1 MDSCWA
7 AWSQAKDASRPRG
20 GCRPLPMG
28 IRGCVTS
35 SPLRWP
41 RATGSC
47 SSDSAT
53 SSGVAPSMT
62 PPPAGRAGGPR
73 APFSSPHR
81 SVTTRRP
88 SLSPRHIS
96 WTPASGGSSRNG
108 RRLSEDTRT
117 RTSGVRG
124 EVALRAQWSGVTSQC
139 AVKASA
145 ASTTIVRPATERVAD
160 FVSGFV
166 VAEGCFTRTGSPPK
180 FTFSLALGAADA
192 TTCTLLKSLFGVGFV
207 LRSPR
212 RKPHYDD
219 EVVFQVRRMK
229 DLLTVIVPFMDEHL
243 PPSYKRVQYKI
254 WRAELVDYWDHRAKR
269 VRPCQVPG
277 CAEPRRAH
285 GLCRR
290 HLYLEERD
298 RRVRRDGP

>member
-1 MDSCWA
+1 MCSTCRAYEARGCA
-7 AWSQAKDASRPRG
+7 ASLSLQLGAVAQLEERVTGSHEVVGSSPISSTSRSNGFMLGGLVAGEGCFTTTRWLPPFADEHPRLRFKFSVEMASRDRQLLERLRDFLGRG
-20 GCRPLPMG
+20 S
-28 IRGCVTS
+28 IHDT
-35 SPLRWP
+35 
-41 RATGSC
+41 
-47 SSDSAT
+47 
-53 SSGVAPSMT
+53 
-62 PPPAGRAGGPR
+62 PPAGRAGSPR

-145 ASTTIVRPATERVAD
+145 VSTTIVRPATERVVD

-207 LRSPR
+207 LHSPR

-254 WRAELVDYWDHRAKR
+254 
-269 VRPCQVPG
+269 
-277 CAEPRRAH
+277 
-285 GLCRR
+285 
-290 HLYLEERD
+290 
-298 RRVRRDGP
+298 